1 MAVNGKNKGNTFER
15 KIANTLS
22 ARFESHTG
30 KKNAFRRNPDSGSF
44 FGGSNKQRTE
54 DYDLDYA
61 LFGDLIC
68 PRNFR
73 YSIECKHY
81 KKPPSWQSLMI
92 HSITQWDQWLSQAEQ
107 DATAS
112 NREMALVIKYNN
124 VDTIVLLHKPI
135 DNLHHNRYKQYF
147 IHLFDQ
153 WLAQEDEHFFTV
165 IV

>member
-1 MAVNGKNKGNTFER
+1 
-15 KIANTLS
+15 
-22 ARFESHTG
+22 
-30 KKNAFRRNPDSGSF
+30 
-44 FGGSNKQRTE
+44 
-54 DYDLDYA
+54 
-61 LFGDLIC
+61 
-68 PRNFR
+68 
-73 YSIECKHY
+73 
-81 KKPPSWQSLMI
+81 MI